1 MLAGSDSLDE
11 AIIKPKKYQSLP
23 HRGQIT
29 VDPSGLL
36 SQEKNDGKTKAQLG
50 PCTNNSAEFEG
61 NRAKADP
68 QSHDVTAVM

>member
-1 MLAGSDSLDE
+1 MANYIIAVNVGQKKNQMLAGSNSLDE

-36 SQEKNDGKTKAQLG
+36 SQEKNDGKNKG
-50 PCTNNSAEFEG
+50 
-61 NRAKADP
+61 
-68 QSHDVTAVM
+68 TAGALYQQ